1 MRGEIVRALLSSSN
15 GLSLAEIA
23 LSVGEH
29 DLMKVSKNLSDLQHE
44 RVVEI
49 IGGKFRLSRSGR
61 TSIAKG
67 TVAATVSKG
76 NEPSNGAS
84 RTATTGLRRETTRVA
99 AVTLHAAHTR
109 EREDTPLRSPNG
121 DAINQAALL
130 EYYAECLKVEEKIDA
145 SSPFDGIDKRFVASR
160 LVDEWWPAPGRIT
173 KLYASISLLP
183 VGFQETLARSRQSD
197 ILHLGYPLDVV
208 QISDGSFWV
217 NAIGTYAFRWKSDGQ
232 NRIELEAVDRTYVL
246 NPTWL
251 KAQKHFIDV
260 AGLLKKMGA
269 SDFDIDDEDEPSITA
284 NIGIEDMCSV
294 LNLAFAKRKT
304 EDILPHRMATDVR
317 AEKGIQNVA
326 ALFAVSK
333 SRYSERAISD
343 VKSMADLS
351 RRNEFVFSD
360 TSLGTLLG
368 QRRVTPDDRAPV
380 LEAISLT
387 SAQLDAARKALRD
400 PLTVITG
407 PPGTG
412 KSQLVSAI
420 VASAVMAGKSV
431 PGSTSQERSGRHS
444 PAHTVTPNGMPF
456 SMQSKNSSGAGIAVR
471 SACARHFG
479 LKRPEFPIGLL
490 KSARR
495 SSSTAHGSSLRLR
508 TDSRVTLET

>member
-1 MRGEIVRALLSSSN
+1 MRGEIVRALSSSSS
-15 GLSLAEIA
+15 GLSLAEVA
-23 LSVGEH
+23 VSVGES

-49 IGGKFRLSRSGR
+49 IGGKFRLSGSGR
-61 TSIAKG
+61 KLITKG
-67 TVAATVSKG
+67 KVSATVPKR
-76 NEPSNGAS
+76 NEPSSEAP
-84 RTATTGLRRETTRVA
+84 RTATTGSRQETIRVA
-99 AVTLHAAHTR
+99 ALELHVAHTR
-109 EREDTPLRSPNG
+109 EREDTPLRSPDGN
-121 DAINQAALL
+121 AINQAALL
-130 EYYAECLKVEEKIDA
+130 EYYAECLKVEEKVDA
-145 SSPFDGIDKRFVASR
+145 SSPFDGINKRFVASR
-160 LVDEWWPAPGRIT
+160 LADEWWPAPGRTT
-173 KLYASISLLP
+173 KLYVSISLLP
-183 VGFQETLARSRQSD
+183 VGFQETLARSQQSD
-197 ILHLGYPLDVV
+197 ILHLGYPLDVFP
-208 QISDGSFWV
+208 ISDGSFWV

-246 NPTWL
+246 NPNWL
-251 KAQKHFIDV
+251 KAQKQFIDV

-284 NIGIEDMCSV
+284 NIDIEDMCSV
-294 LNLAFAKRKT
+294 LNLGFAKRRT
-304 EDILPHRMATDVR
+304 EDISPSQMATDLR

-351 RRNEFVFSD
+351 RRNGFVFSD

-368 QRRVTPDDRAPV
+368 ERRVTSDNRVPV
-380 LEAISLT
+380 LEPISLT

-420 VASAVMAGKSV
+420 IASAIMARKSV
-431 PGSTSQERSGRHS
+431 LFASRNHAAIDAVEDRTREIS
-444 PAHTVTPNGMPF
+444 PPRPRVPA
-456 SMQSKNSSGAGIAVR
+456 GA
-471 SACARHFG
+471 C
-479 LKRPEFPIGLL
+479 
-490 KSARR
+490 
-495 SSSTAHGSSLRLR
+495 
-508 TDSRVTLET
+508 